1 MSNRSGCVSIVGRP
15 NVGKSTLLN
24 YIIGQKV
31 AIVSPKAQTTRNSI
45 RGIKTYSDAQI
56 IFIDTPGIHKPGHEL
71 GHSMVRDALASIAE
85 VDVVILMVSPEM
97 PKSDDIKYIKDV
109 IDRNNDCILVIN
121 KADTVKHGS
130 LLPIMQKYSDAF
142 SFTEIV
148 PISAKT
154 GEGVDDLIAAIKRYI
169 PEGPQLY
176 PDDITSDQLERFLVS
191 EIIREKI
198 MILTMDEVPHSVAV
212 EVLKWDEK
220 RSGKMIR
227 VEANIYVERESQKGI
242 IIGKAGVMLKRIG
255 SMARKEI
262 EDLFG
267 SRFYLSLWVKVK
279 KDWRD
284 NTEFLKDIGFDNA
297 R

>member
-1 MSNRSGCVSIVGRP
+1 MSYRSGYVSIVGRP

-97 PKSDDIKYIKDV
+97 PKNDDIKYIKDV

-130 LLPIMQKYSDAF
+130 LLPIMQKYSEAF
-142 SFTEIV
+142 SFAEIV

-284 NTEFLKDIGFDNA
+284 NPEFLKDIGFDNA